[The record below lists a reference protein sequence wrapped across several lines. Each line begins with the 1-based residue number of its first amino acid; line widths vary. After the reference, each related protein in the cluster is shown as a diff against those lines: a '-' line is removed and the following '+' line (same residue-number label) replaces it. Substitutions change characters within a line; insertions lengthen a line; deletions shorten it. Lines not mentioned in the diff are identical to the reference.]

1 MIFYKANFVV
11 QKGEITIYSIWL
23 GKVGFGGKTEFRLEK
38 S

>member
-23 GKVGFGGKTEFRLEK
+23 SEVRIWVENRV
-38 S
+38 